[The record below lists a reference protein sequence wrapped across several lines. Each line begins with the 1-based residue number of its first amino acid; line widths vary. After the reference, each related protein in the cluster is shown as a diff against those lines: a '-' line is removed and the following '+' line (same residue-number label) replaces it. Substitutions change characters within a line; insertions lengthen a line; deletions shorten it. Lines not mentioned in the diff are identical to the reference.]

1 MRVRDEVAKYMYG
14 ILQRKKRKIKR
25 SIYESK
31 KEVNERFG
39 RKMNQDIDV
48 NRKLFWKEGS

>member
-48 NRKLFWKEGS
+48 NRKLFWK